1 MKLKFTDILLIL
13 AAILVIASVGYNI
26 FRTQSGTEVPALVEE
41 TATNNR
47 SESSKREITKSE
59 EPFSDDPEELRAQ
72 LRNADREEVLR
83 YMRQIMDRKLPE
95 DYEFPDFL
103 VEAGS
108 GKESARVIGERYPEF
123 YGLGGSALINAVKQY
138 PVKYQAMI
146 EESRAYRELY
156 KHEVEGIRKAQEEE
170 EAAKRQ

>member
-26 FRTQSGTEVPALVEE
+26 FRTQSDSETPTLVEE
-41 TATNNR
+41 TATKKR
-47 SESSKREITKSE
+47 SENTSRSNTTSE
-59 EPFSDDPEELRAQ
+59 VAFSDDPEELRAQ
-72 LRNADREEVLR
+72 LRDANRDEVLR

-103 VEAGS
+103 IEAGS

-123 YGLGGSALINAVKQY
+123 YGLGGSALINAVSQY
-138 PVKYQAMI
+138 PIKYQEMI

-156 KHEVEGIRKAQEEE
+156 KHEVEDLRKAQEEE
-170 EAAKRQ
+170 KTKKRR

>member
-13 AAILVIASVGYNI
+13 VAIGVVASVGYNV
-26 FRTQSGTEVPALVEE
+26 FRTQSVSEPTVVEE
-41 TATNNR
+41 TAVDR
-47 SESSKREITKSE
+47 EVEAKRNGV
-59 EPFSDDPEELRAQ
+59 PFSDDPEKLREQ
-72 LRNADREEVLR
+72 LRNADRDETLR
-83 YMRQIMDRKLPE
+83 YMRQIMDRKLPA

-103 VEAGS
+103 VDAGS

-170 EAAKRQ
+170 KAAKRQ